1 MAFIDTNP
9 WSLRRQDGGEMLEGK
24 PGLDW
29 TYGSVLLPVLHCVN
43 MTTVLK
49 GHWPD

>member
-1 MAFIDTNP
+1 MAFIDTNH

-24 PGLDW
+24 PALDW
-29 TYGSVLLPVLHCVN
+29 AYSSVLLPALHCVN

-49 GHWPD
+49 GY